1 MEIYEITANF
11 FIWSLSFMFTAIGS
25 VVVFIVSDVALEREE
40 RLSESQRRIAI
51 AFAIILIILIT

>member
-1 MEIYEITANF
+1 
-11 FIWSLSFMFTAIGS
+11 MFTAIGS